1 MKTKILSALI
11 FITAL
16 AGCSTIQ
23 VTPSANSET
32 VMVTYHVRAGKEAD
46 FQALLARA
54 WQTYQNEKMVC
65 AKPHLVVQEKE
76 SDGNSRFVEILTWI
90 HAPDHA
96 PESVKPI
103 WSEEHALCEARNG
116 KPDIEFSVV
125 QIVTA
130 K

>member
-1 MKTKILSALI
+1 MKTKIFGAFVL
-11 FITAL
+11 ITAL

-23 VTPSANSET
+23 VTPSSGSET

-46 FQALLARA
+46 FQAVLARG
-54 WQTYQNEKMVC
+54 WQTYQSEKMVYP
-65 AKPHLVVQEKE
+65 KPHIVVQNAEG
-76 SDGNSRFVEILTWI
+76 DGKNQFVEIMTWI

-103 WSEEHALCEARNG
+103 WTEEHSLCEARDG
-116 KPDIEFSVV
+116 RSDIEFSVV
-125 QIVTA
+125 QIVTG

>member
-1 MKTKILSALI
+1 MKTKIFGALI

-46 FQALLARA
+46 FQVLLARA
-54 WQTYQNEKMVC
+54 WQTYQSEKMVY
-65 AKPHLVVQEKE
+65 AKPHIVVQDTE
-76 SDGNSRFVEILTWI
+76 DGGKSRFVEIFTWI
-90 HAPDHA
+90 QAPDHA

-103 WSEEHALCEARNG
+103 WSEEHSLCEARDG
-116 KPDIEFSVV
+116 KSDIEFSVV